1 MLWYCISSIPHIYYM
16 FLYHYG
22 DKIINYVSF
31 NTILYSCINYRVVQ
45 FPYTLF
51 HLYSSYFHTINPI
64 AWVSPN
70 PFLLIGFT
78 CLACGT
84 FINYKV
90 YDAIGIDRVYY
101 SCELNNST
109 FIRINKFP
117 YNYMNHPMYYAC
129 ILISIGTFLSIGIT
143 SDYKIRIG
151 VLNDMLYIS
160 YLYMFSILIED
171 EPSLALK

>member
-1 MLWYCISSIPHIYYM
+1 MLWYCINCIPHITYM

-22 DKIINYVSF
+22 NIIIKYVSF
-31 NTILYSCINYRVVQ
+31 NTIVNSCINYRVVL

-51 HLYSSYFHTINPI
+51 HLYSSYFHTINPV

-70 PFLLIGFT
+70 PFLLLGFM
-78 CLACGT
+78 CFACGT

-101 SCELNNST
+101 GCELNNST

-117 YNYMNHPMYYAC
+117 YNYLNHPMYYAC
-129 ILISIGTFLSIGIT
+129 ILMSIGTFLSVGIT
-143 SDYKIRIG
+143 SDYTIRIG

-160 YLYMFSILIED
+160 YLYIFSILIED
-171 EPSLALK
+171 QPSLALK